1 MAEAVTPSMHDGSH
15 LLVQAG
21 TGTGKSLGYLVPAL
35 LHAIEDRRVVVSTA
49 TLALQSQL
57 VDRDVP
63 RPPRRHREAPAA
75 QTVVRDPEGPQQL
88 RLPAP
93 DPRGR
98 AGRRRHAH
106 RRPAARPDRPA
117 GARAARLGRAATA
130 RRRGRR
136 PRPRARRTST
146 RPGSRSRSPPASASA
161 RRNART
167 ARSASPRRPR
177 TRPARPTSSSRI
189 TRCSRSTPSRTARSC
204 PSTTWS
210 SSTRRTSCPP
220 GSPAPRVTSCR
231 RRWSSG
237 PPKRSRRFVDD
248 DKADDLIDASDALRA
263 ALDGVPRRPDRGL
276 ERSGARSG
284 RAGPRRRPRAVLR
297 PEQEVRRQGRRPRRR
312 QAAVEGRGQGDLRR
326 RPSASPR

>member
-1 MAEAVTPSMHDGSH
+1 MGVDVRELLEAAVSGINGQTRPGQVEMAEAVNTSMHDGSH

-63 RPPRRHREAPAA
+63 ALLDATEKLLPA

-117 GARAARLGRAATA
+117 GARAARLGRAAAA

-136 PRPRARRTST
+136 PRPRALASV
-146 RPGSRSRSPPASASA
+146 PGLAAGRH
-161 RRNART
+161 
-167 ARSASPRRPR
+167 RRPR
-177 TRPARPTSSSRI
+177 VP
-189 TRCSRSTPSRTARSC
+189 
-204 PSTTWS
+204 
-210 SSTRRTSCPP
+210 RRAEVP
-220 GSPAPRVTSCR
+220 VR
-231 RRWSSG
+231 RGVLRREGQGAG
-237 PPKRSRRFVDD
+237 PQGRHRHHEP
-248 DKADDLIDASDALRA
+248 RA
-263 ALDGVPRRPDRGL
+263 ALDRRLREPHGPARA
-276 ERSGARSG
+276 RRRHRRRGARA
-284 RAGPRRRPRAVLR
+284 AGPGHRRR
-297 PEQEVRRQGRRPRRR
+297 G
-312 QAAVEGRGQGDLRR
+312 
-326 RPSASPR
+326 